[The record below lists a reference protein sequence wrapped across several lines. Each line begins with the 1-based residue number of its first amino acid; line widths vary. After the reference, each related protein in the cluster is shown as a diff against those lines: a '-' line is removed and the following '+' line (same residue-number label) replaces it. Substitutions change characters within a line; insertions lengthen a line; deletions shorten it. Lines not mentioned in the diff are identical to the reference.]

1 MYLNNKE
8 LIKITGGG
16 YGLWAILGGVITFI
30 ISAIVCIIA
39 SIKKKSMK
47 GALEEAERKYY
58 EQKSLCETLQAE
70 MSAVNSQK

>member
-30 ISAIVCIIA
+30 ISAIEGFLNPIECN
-39 SIKKKSMK
+39 
-47 GALEEAERKYY
+47 G
-58 EQKSLCETLQAE
+58 
-70 MSAVNSQK
+70 